1 MQAVDAHFNDLDG
14 LTLINSGDLYK
25 DQLITMLEFV
35 KMFDDFSDEER
46 SLLANF
52 LKAYEADKG
61 TVLYHEGDIV
71 GHMCLLVEGK
81 LEVYK
86 DVDHGHNKKLAE
98 VLPGMSIGE
107 MSVIDGQPN
116 SATVIAG
123 EHSVL
128 ILMTREDLEL
138 ITDTHPRLGNKLL
151 WHFANLLS
159 QRLRYTSGRLVDR
172 L

>member
-98 VLPGMSIGE
+98 VQKNGKPDYR
-107 MSVIDGQPN
+107 V
-116 SATVIAG
+116 
-123 EHSVL
+123 
-128 ILMTREDLEL
+128 
-138 ITDTHPRLGNKLL
+138 
-151 WHFANLLS
+151 
-159 QRLRYTSGRLVDR
+159 
-172 L
+172 